1 MVTNEQ
7 STKKE
12 MVKAAGIICEPKK
25 TWSLDITFA
34 KYIIPR
40 LKKFKELNNGYP
52 GIEEVNTP
60 EKWDEAL
67 DKMIQAFE
75 YVIDLDEY
83 WLDDPRYDY
92 TDIMFG
98 DNKELYE
105 SVIENKRTE
114 DVRRLV
120 AINDGLQLFA
130 KYYMSLWW

>member
-1 MVTNEQ
+1 MNNRQ
-7 STKKE
+7 RKKWLKQQGLY
-12 MVKAAGIICEPKK
+12 VNPKE
-25 TWSLDITFA
+25 TWSLDVNLA

-52 GIEEVNTP
+52 GIGEMNTP

-83 WLDDPRYDY
+83 WLDDPKYDY
-92 TDIMFG
+92 TDIMFS
-98 DNKELYE
+98 DDKELYE

-130 KYYMSLWW
+130 KYYMNLWW